1 MDITNST
8 DLDTKYKVSSGGGSP
23 MGGHD
28 HRKDFPME
36 ETVSWPTLHA
46 GSRVSYAPNK
56 SSGPWT
62 IFFFVQGKKLIV
74 TTESPEDRLTLMRSG
89 AGFQVQVN

>member
-8 DLDTKYKVSSGGGSP
+8 DLDTKYKVAGGGGSP

-28 HRKDFPME
+28 HHEDFPME
-36 ETVSWPTLHA
+36 ETGSWPTLHA
-46 GSRVSYAPNK
+46 GSRVSYAPH

-74 TTESPEDRLTLMRSG
+74 TTESAEGRLTLMRSG
-89 AGFQVQVN
+89 AGFHVQVN

>member
-8 DLDTKYKVSSGGGSP
+8 DMDTKYKVSSGGGSP
-23 MGGHD
+23 MGEH
-28 HRKDFPME
+28 HQPKDFPLDE
-36 ETVSWPTLHA
+36 AVSWPTLHA
-46 GSRVSYAPNK
+46 GSRVSYAPH

-74 TTESPEDRLTLMRSG
+74 TTESAEGRLTLMRSG